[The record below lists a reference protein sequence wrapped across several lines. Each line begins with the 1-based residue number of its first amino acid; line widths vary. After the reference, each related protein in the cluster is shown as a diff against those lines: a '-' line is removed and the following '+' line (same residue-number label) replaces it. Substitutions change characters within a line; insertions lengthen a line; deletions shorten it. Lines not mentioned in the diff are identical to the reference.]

1 MRLKQILIAIDQ
13 LANAIIGGWADE
25 TLSSRAWRE
34 NRTRLVAFIDCLFFW
49 EKNHCKASYISE
61 RERLQL
67 PPEFRAQ
74 PSNGLARPHN

>member
-1 MRLKQILIAIDQ
+1 MKQILIAIDQ

-34 NRTRLVAFIDCLFFW
+34 GRRRLVVVIDCIFFW
-49 EKNHCKASYISE
+49 EDRHCEASYISE

-67 PPEFRAQ
+67 PPEFRT
-74 PSNGLARPHN
+74 

>member
-34 NRTRLVAFIDCLFFW
+34 DRRRLVVVIDCIFFW
-49 EKNHCKASYISE
+49 EDRHCEASYISE
-61 RERLQL
+61 RQRLQL
-67 PPEFRAQ
+67 PPEFRT
-74 PSNGLARPHN
+74 

>member
-1 MRLKQILIAIDQ
+1 MKHILIAIDQ

-34 NRTRLVAFIDCLFFW
+34 DRRRLVVVIDCIFFW
-49 EKNHCKASYISE
+49 EDRHCEASYISE

-67 PPEFRAQ
+67 PPEFRT
-74 PSNGLARPHN
+74 

>member
-34 NRTRLVAFIDCLFFW
+34 DRRRLVVVIDCIFFW
-49 EKNHCKASYISE
+49 EDRHCEASYISE
-61 RERLQL
+61 RQRLQL
-67 PPEFRAQ
+67 PPEFR
-74 PSNGLARPHN
+74 S

>member
-1 MRLKQILIAIDQ
+1 MKQILIAIDQ
-13 LANAIIGGWADE
+13 LANTVIGGWADE

-34 NRTRLVAFIDCLFFW
+34 ERRVLIAVIDGLFFW
-49 EKNHCKASYISE
+49 EENHCEASYISE
-61 RERLQL
+61 RERMQL